1 MKKDSLV
8 IYLPSLASGGVERLF
23 IGLAPLFVEAGF
35 DVTFL
40 LHRLEGS
47 FASALPR
54 EVRLATLEC
63 NRTWGAL
70 LPLMRFLRREQPDIL
85 ISGLPHNNM
94 ISLWARLL
102 ARSSVRTIVCQQ
114 NTLSMESTF
123 KKNFTYRIMPL
134 LYRIF
139 LRQADGIVASSDG
152 VAKDLIAKMKLPR
165 ERIIVIHNAIVF
177 PNFEKQMNAPVE
189 HIWLQG
195 DGPPVILGIGRLVEQ
210 KDFITLIMAF
220 ARLARQRNVR
230 LIILGEGPLRASL
243 LTLAERLGVADR
255 VSLAGF
261 QKNPL
266 PFMRR
271 AAVLVMSSRYEGFG
285 NVVAEA
291 LACGT
296 PVVSTDCPHGPAEIL
311 EQGRY
316 GRLVPVGDADAMAQA
331 IGETLDQPLPSGHLR
346 HRGYEFTAQRA
357 ATAYMNLFNAL
368 LAEESADE
376 QYRRDAA

>member
-1 MKKDSLV
+1 MARSLV

-23 IGLAPLFVEAGF
+23 VGLAPLFIEEGF

-40 LHRLEGS
+40 LHRLDGS
-47 FASALPR
+47 FAPAIPPR
-54 EVRLATLEC
+54 VRLVTLGC

-70 LPLMRFLRREQPDIL
+70 LPLRRFLREANPDIL
-85 ISGLPHNNM
+85 ISALPHNNIM
-94 ISLWARLL
+94 ALWARFL
-102 ARSSVRTIVCQQ
+102 VRASTRIIVCQQ
-114 NTLSMESTF
+114 NTLSIESRVQ
-123 KKNFTYRIMPL
+123 KNLTYRLMPL
-134 LYRIF
+134 LYRFF
-139 LRQADGIVASSDG
+139 LRRADGIVAASDG
-152 VAKDLIAKMKLPR
+152 VAKDLMAIVNLPR
-165 ERIIVIHNAIVF
+165 EHIATIHNAIVF
-177 PNFEKQMNAPVE
+177 PDFEKQMNAPIE

-210 KDFITLIMAF
+210 KDFVTLIVAF
-220 ARLARQRNVR
+220 ARLARHRNVR

-243 LTLAERLGVADR
+243 QTLAERLGVADR
-255 VSLAGF
+255 VSLVGF

-266 PFMRR
+266 PFLRR
-271 AAVLVMSSRYEGFG
+271 AAALVLSSRYEGFG

-316 GRLVPVGDADAMAQA
+316 GRLVPVGDAEAMAQA
-331 IGETLDQPLPSGHLR
+331 IGETLDQPLAAGFLRQRGH
-346 HRGYEFTAQRA
+346 EFTAQRA
-357 ATAYMNLFNAL
+357 AQAYGKLFNAL
-368 LAEESADE
+368 LAEEGADE